1 MTTQQIAS
9 NKDEVSSIWSLA
21 WPTVATN
28 LLFSSVGLVAIR
40 FVAELGTGAVA
51 AAGAGLQVFYT
62 LQAIMVAIG
71 TGITALVAR
80 SWGAGMFEEATRI
93 TLTSLALGVLLGVL
107 LAAPGVFFATSVASI
122 FGLDEQTTALAAEFI
137 LWLSIFNVAFAV
149 NITMGTALRAAG
161 DAKTPL
167 WLAAFTN
174 VLNLLLLYPAIFG
187 IGPIPAQGVAGAAQ
201 AAGIAFTCSGLLIVW
216 LWVRNRL
223 RIPFAWLHFFE
234 RRHILDLFHISYPS
248 GMEQIVLR
256 IGFFSF
262 MIIISQYYG
271 AAPFAAYNV
280 GVTLLSFCFVVGFG
294 FSIAGATLVGQN
306 LGRNDL
312 KGAER
317 AGWSAMKHSILSMAL
332 IGVTIILLAE
342 PIARLIVD
350 DEQVVHYTVIFIY
363 ILGSVQP
370 LMAIDFAIGGALR
383 GAGDTRF
390 PLRITMIGL
399 IGVRVVCA
407 FMAVMAGLSVEWVYA
422 TLIGDYMIKAVLL
435 IVRFRSNR
443 WQLIL
448 SKHMVK

>member
-1 MTTQQIAS
+1 MATQQIAS
-9 NKDEVSSIWSLA
+9 NKAEVSSIWSLA

-28 LLFSSVGLVAIR
+28 LLFSSVSLVAIR
-40 FVAELGTGAVA
+40 FVAELGAGAVA

-62 LQAIMVAIG
+62 LQTAMIAIG
-71 TGITALVAR
+71 TGTTALIAR
-80 SWGAGMFEEATRI
+80 NWGAGMFEEATRV
-93 TLTSLALGVLLGVL
+93 TLASLAMGVLLGAL
-107 LAAPGVFFATSVASI
+107 LAVPGVFFAAPIAST
-122 FGLDEQTTALAAEFI
+122 FGLDDKITALAAEFI
-137 LWLSIFNVAFAV
+137 FWLSIFNVAFAV

-174 VLNLLLLYPAIFG
+174 VLNLLLLYPAVFG

-201 AAGIAFTCSGLLIVW
+201 AAGIAFTCSGLLIIW
-216 LWVRNRL
+216 LWMRNRL
-223 RIPFAWLHFFE
+223 RIPFAWWRFFE
-234 RRHILDLFHISYPS
+234 RRRILDLFHISYPS
-248 GMEQIVLR
+248 AMEQIVLR

-271 AAPFAAYNV
+271 AAPFAAYNI
-280 GVTLLSFCFVVGFG
+280 GVTLLSFCFVVGLG
-294 FSIAGATLVGQN
+294 FSIAGATLVGQH
-306 LGRNDL
+306 LGMNDP

-317 AGWSAMKHSILSMAL
+317 AGWSAMKYSVLSMAL

-350 DEQVVHYTVIFIY
+350 DEQVIHYTVIFIY

-370 LMAIDFAIGGALR
+370 LMAIDFAISGALR

-390 PLRITMIGL
+390 PLRATMIGL

-407 FMAVMAGLSVEWVYA
+407 IIAVLAGLSVAWVYA
-422 TLIGDYMIKAVLL
+422 ALIGDYMIKAALL
-435 IVRFRSNR
+435 IFRFRSRR
-443 WQLIL
+443 WQLVL
-448 SKHMVK
+448 NKRMVK